1 MSKKLQGLY
10 MRLLV
15 NARNNLVFHWK
26 DGTFARWVERY
37 SDPVEWAISTGE
49 TDGEIV
55 FSASTITILNSLIPG
70 AADTEIRSRITEGIE
85 TRGLLVGVF
94 QRAIHA
100 FLTAPRYQ
108 NAGSS
113 A

>member
-37 SDPVEWAISTGE
+37 SDPVE
-49 TDGEIV
+49 
-55 FSASTITILNSLIPG
+55 FPG
-70 AADTEIRSRITEGIE
+70 AGDTEIRSRITEGIE
-85 TRGLLVGVF
+85 TSGLLVGVF